1 MDQDVDMIWEYQGP
15 QAAEPAEFDSEDILL
30 EMERL
35 LYEDLREESIR
46 KGFFVCVPF
55 ATFSLICCITAQVLA
70 SNLLSSPLSGIFNCK
85 YN

>member
-1 MDQDVDMIWEYQGP
+1 MDGKVDQDVDMIWEYQGP

-46 KGFFVCVPF
+46 KGFLCVYLLLPF
-55 ATFSLICCITAQVLA
+55 H
-70 SNLLSSPLSGIFNCK
+70 
-85 YN
+85 